1 MRKIASIGFA
11 IGALTVAALPVH
23 AADQSIGFATGAIG
37 SAAWPAYQQSQSTW
51 RQHSAVRAAP
61 SLQVSPEAYGGYAY
75 GGYAQSDGYAQRN
88 CTYIGGP
95 KSSTSWTCW

>member
-11 IGALTVAALPVH
+11 IGALTVTTLPVH
-23 AADQSIGFATGAIG
+23 ADDQSIG

-75 GGYAQSDGYAQRN
+75 GGYTQSDGYAQRN
-88 CTYIGGP
+88 CTYVGGP